1 MININKKITLAFFLT
16 FLFSSN
22 SIAETNYPF
31 TSIAIVDI
39 NLILTD
45 SKAAKNA
52 TKQFETIQK
61 STEVEIIA
69 SDKKIEDEIIASDKK
84 IIEEKNKLI
93 EQQSVIAPEAF
104 DLKAKDFEKK
114 LLNYN
119 AEKQTKLQNYNTE
132 KQAKLRKL
140 EGVLQK
146 ARNEILE
153 NVKPILEELSQ
164 ELGVTVILEKNS
176 VLLSANNMDITN
188 NIIKKLNKKLPKI
201 KVSLD

>member
-1 MININKKITLAFFLT
+1 MININKKIILAFFLT
-16 FLFSSN
+16 FLFSFN

-31 TSIAIVDI
+31 TSIAIVDL
-39 NLILTD
+39 NMILTD
-45 SKAAKNA
+45 SKAAKDA
-52 TKQFETIQK
+52 TEQFEAIQK
-61 STEVEIIA
+61 STEDEIVA
-69 SDKKIEDEIIASDKK
+69 SDKEMLDER
-84 IIEEKNKLI
+84 NRLI

-104 DLKAKDFEKK
+104 ELKAKDFEKR
-114 LLNYN
+114 
-119 AEKQTKLQNYNTE
+119 LQNYNTE

-146 ARNEILE
+146 ARNDILE

-188 NIIKKLNKKLPKI
+188 DIVKKLNKKLPKI

>member
-1 MININKKITLAFFLT
+1 MININKKIILAFFLT
-16 FLFSSN
+16 FLFGFN

-31 TSIAIVDI
+31 TSIAIVDL
-39 NLILTD
+39 NMILTD

-52 TKQFETIQK
+52 TEQFEAIQK
-61 STEVEIIA
+61 STEDEIVA
-69 SDKKIEDEIIASDKK
+69 SDKEMLDER
-84 IIEEKNKLI
+84 NRLI

-104 DLKAKDFEKK
+104 ELKAKDFEK
-114 LLNYN
+114 
-119 AEKQTKLQNYNTE
+119 KLQNYNTE

-188 NIIKKLNKKLPKI
+188 DIVKKLNKKLPKI

>member
-1 MININKKITLAFFLT
+1 MININKKIILVFFLT
-16 FLFSSN
+16 FLFGFN

-31 TSIAIVDI
+31 TSIAIVDL
-39 NLILTD
+39 NMILTD

-52 TKQFETIQK
+52 TEQFEAIQK
-61 STEVEIIA
+61 STEDEIVA
-69 SDKKIEDEIIASDKK
+69 SDKEMLDER
-84 IIEEKNKLI
+84 NRLI

-104 DLKAKDFEKK
+104 ELKAKDFEK
-114 LLNYN
+114 
-119 AEKQTKLQNYNTE
+119 KLQNYNTE

-146 ARNEILE
+146 ARNDILE

-188 NIIKKLNKKLPKI
+188 DIVKKLNKKLPKI